1 MKNNEF
7 ATKNDF
13 LFFQNEI
20 LGDIKNI
27 DFKMN
32 EKFTHMSKYIETQN
46 SFNEKKNA
54 KYISINR
61 EII

>member
-32 EKFTHMSKYIETQN
+32 ENILF
-46 SFNEKKNA
+46 KKWTNL
-54 KYISINR
+54 Y
-61 EII
+61 

>member
-46 SFNEKKNA
+46 SFNEKKC
-54 KYISINR
+54 KIYQH
-61 EII
+61 